1 MVSSIYKVKK
11 VDKSTRKEC
20 PLMKNILVKNVNQM
34 LISLRECKL
43 LLVNP
48 YNIRKYMNKK
58 EYEIT
63 NRNIS
68 NFS

>member
-1 MVSSIYKVKK
+1 
-11 VDKSTRKEC
+11 
-20 PLMKNILVKNVNQM
+20 MKNRPIKNANQL
-34 LISLRECKL
+34 LIRGEKCKL

>member
-1 MVSSIYKVKK
+1 
-11 VDKSTRKEC
+11 
-20 PLMKNILVKNVNQM
+20 MKNRPIKNANQL
-34 LISLRECKL
+34 LIREGKCKL

>member
-1 MVSSIYKVKK
+1 
-11 VDKSTRKEC
+11 
-20 PLMKNILVKNVNQM
+20 MKNILVKNVNQM

>member
-1 MVSSIYKVKK
+1 MVLSIYKVKK

-20 PLMKNILVKNVNQM
+20 PLMKNRPIKNANQL
-34 LISLRECKL
+34 LIRGGKCKL

>member
-1 MVSSIYKVKK
+1 
-11 VDKSTRKEC
+11 
-20 PLMKNILVKNVNQM
+20 MKNRPIKNANQL
-34 LISLRECKL
+34 LIRGEVCKL

>member
-1 MVSSIYKVKK
+1 
-11 VDKSTRKEC
+11 
-20 PLMKNILVKNVNQM
+20 MKNILVKNVNQM
-34 LISLRECKL
+34 LIRRGECKL

-58 EYEIT
+58 DDEIT
-63 NRNIS
+63 NINIS